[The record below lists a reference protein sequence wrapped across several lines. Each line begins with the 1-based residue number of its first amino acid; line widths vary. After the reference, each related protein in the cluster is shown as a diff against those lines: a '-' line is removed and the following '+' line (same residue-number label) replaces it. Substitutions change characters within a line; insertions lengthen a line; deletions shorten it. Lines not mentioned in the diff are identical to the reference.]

1 MLTNYYYT
9 IDSDGLFPHKK
20 VDIPAFTKEIRDS
33 GIATALHEVAIVG
46 GNCVV
51 TFKEVLSMSDH
62 VILDTLVQ
70 AHQAVPLITERQIV
84 KLQAFTQTGR
94 ERQVWG
100 QRVVGTLNGVTN
112 IDFQWAND
120 IEIQGFQIEVA
131 NHTEGDYMEA
141 FVVMPTVQGEIVVHQ
156 FGKTVYVKPS
166 KRYDY
171 GAEET
176 KVVPAGIILRL
187 TYHSIT
193 NSGPQP
199 IVYVDAITWV

>member
-9 IDSDGLFPHKK
+9 INSDGLFPHKK
-20 VDIPAFTKEIRDS
+20 VDVPAFTQEIRAS
-33 GIATALHEVAIVG
+33 AIATALHEVVILD

-51 TFKEVLSMSDH
+51 TFKEVLSLSDH

-70 AHQAVPLITERQIV
+70 AHQAVPLITDRQTV
-84 KLQAFTQTGR
+84 KLQAFAKTGR

-100 QRVVGTLNGVTN
+100 QRKVCALNGTTQV
-112 IDFQWAND
+112 DFQWANE
-120 IEIQGFQIEVA
+120 IEIQGFQIEIA
-131 NHTEGDYMEA
+131 NATDGDYMEA
-141 FVVMPTVQGEIVVHQ
+141 FVVVPTAQGEIVVHQ
-156 FGKTVYVKPS
+156 FGKTVYVKPA
-166 KRYDY
+166 KKLDY

-187 TYHSIT
+187 TYNST
-193 NSGPQP
+193 NTNGLEP